1 MRTYK
6 SHTIFF
12 QYYIMSKTNLCLGK
26 KTETPNKCKKV
37 KGCKVAKGTKRS
49 FCRKAK
55 NVSKKNATKKRRTAK
70 RLP

>member
-1 MRTYK
+1 
-6 SHTIFF
+6 
-12 QYYIMSKTNLCLGK
+12 MSKTNLCLGK

-70 RLP
+70 RVP